1 MRTYPS
7 CLLAGGAWVMTEV
20 GEGSVGCRGSYPK
33 CSGSEP
39 GRTMV
44 GVGVEMM
51 TGLGTIS

>member
-44 GVGVEMM
+44 GVGVETM